1 MLQKI
6 SEEVSVLRNQIAEL
20 VEVTRNNE
28 VLHKVAPNLEEA
40 IKSVSSFSPQRVSNI
55 ETDLSELT
63 QKISELLD
71 VSKDRNKEVQ
81 SPQELPEELTS
92 LIESFKKTETALSG
106 LTNQVTEIK
115 TTIDCHKQPPIHRTD
130 IGSGIQKTLS
140 PHAKKVVTPCKP
152 YIKYEGG
159 IISPEMKNDI
169 L

>member
-40 IKSVSSFSPQRVSNI
+40 INSVSSFSPQRVSNI

-71 VSKDRNKEVQ
+71 VYN
-81 SPQELPEELTS
+81 
-92 LIESFKKTETALSG
+92 
-106 LTNQVTEIK
+106 
-115 TTIDCHKQPPIHRTD
+115 
-130 IGSGIQKTLS
+130 
-140 PHAKKVVTPCKP
+140 
-152 YIKYEGG
+152 
-159 IISPEMKNDI
+159 
-169 L
+169 